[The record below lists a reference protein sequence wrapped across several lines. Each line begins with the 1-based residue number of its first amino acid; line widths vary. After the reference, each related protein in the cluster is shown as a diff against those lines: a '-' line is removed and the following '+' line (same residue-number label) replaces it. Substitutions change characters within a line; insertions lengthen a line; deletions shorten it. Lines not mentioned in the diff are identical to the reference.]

1 MSDEKE
7 ISRIREEETQRG
19 RRPQHPAEKEKRER
33 LKKMMRDALY
43 RGNKGLF
50 EQVLIALGLKPGSD
64 EYAAWMKKYEDCQ
77 RGKR

>member
-19 RRPQHPAEKEKRER
+19 RRPQHLSEKEKRDR
-33 LKKMMRDALY
+33 LKMMMRDALH
-43 RGNKGLF
+43 RGNRGLF
-50 EQVLIALGLKPGSD
+50 EQVLIALDLKPGSD
-64 EYAAWMKKYEDCQ
+64 AYEACLKKYEDCQ